1 MSQNSRAQLSLSGIN
16 YSLFWGFLY
25 FFFRI
30 YAELQKLKSIVAEV
44 EKAPIS
50 GRASIDGTLMST
62 VFGVVLVMI
71 LSVSV
76 YAFIVMSMPLKYVFV
91 RWRQYRLLCMLLLLM
106 MMA

>member
-1 MSQNSRAQLSLSGIN
+1 M
-16 YSLFWGFLY
+16 
-25 FFFRI
+25 
-30 YAELQKLKSIVAEV
+30 QKLKSIVAEV

-76 YAFIVMSMPLKYVFV
+76 YAFMNLYNALVKRFST
-91 RWRQYRLLCMLLLLM
+91 
-106 MMA
+106 